1 MTYPRKRSSPRNGAK
16 EASTFRREAGKRK
29 PLSKK
34 TLPSQRDRKKTR
46 KVH

>member
-1 MTYPRKRSSPRNGAK
+1 MTYPRKRSSPRKEAK
-16 EASTFRREAGKRK
+16 ETSTFRREAEKRK

-34 TLPSQRDRKKTR
+34 TLPSQRDREKTR